1 MNEKLLSLVR
11 FYFAQSVFMTNI
23 HYKASS
29 RFIERKKKIKCFE
42 DVLTILT
49 VASLIVEIIALQNQ
63 CDILAKIVTVI
74 ALLLTGTQLI
84 NSFIYKEDLTEK
96 IIYHKIYAEKY
107 KALRDKY
114 MSLIEKVMSNCDNEI
129 NLREINDSYI
139 IEYDTIGELAPSTT
153 YDDYTNTQI
162 KLGIGENKGEEF
174 SWPDSQIDILLP
186 EKFRLNKK

>member
-1 MNEKLLSLVR
+1 MNDKLLTLIR
-11 FYFAQSVFMTNI
+11 FYYAQSVFMTNV

-74 ALLLTGTQLI
+74 ALLLTATQLI

-107 KALRDKY
+107 KVLRDKY
-114 MSLIEKVMSNCDNEI
+114 MSLIEKVMSNCDNET

-139 IEYDTIGELAPSTT
+139 IEYDTIGELAPTT
-153 YDDYTNTQI
+153 IYDDYKKSQI
-162 KLGIGENKGEEF
+162 ALGLGENKGEEF
-174 SWPDSQIDILLP
+174 TWSNHQIDILLP
-186 EKFRLNKK
+186 EELRLNK